1 MSDTQLIFDRALL
14 KKRRDRAARSGDGC
28 DFLFREGAVR
38 LADRLLDIQRGFP
51 LALDLGSHG
60 GCIAEEVADLP
71 SVGHVI
77 QSDIAEGYARQA
89 KAHGPALVADEEW
102 LPIRPESLDLV
113 ISNLSLHW
121 VNDLPG
127 AFIQVNHALK
137 ADGLFIGALLGG
149 DTLYE
154 LRECLM
160 QAEIDISGGVSPR
173 ISPFAEIRDVGSLM
187 QRAGFALPVIDSE
200 TVTVRYENMFRLLS
214 DLRGMGE
221 TNMLIQQA
229 RGIPRRAIFMRAAEL
244 YQERFQGEDGRIP
257 ATFQMIFLHG
267 WAPHDSQQ
275 KPMRPGSA
283 KTRLADALETDE
295 VSVPDKTGNRATEG

>member
-1 MSDTQLIFDRALL
+1 MTDAQQIFDRSLL
-14 KKRRDRAARSGDGC
+14 KKRRGRAAAGGEGY
-28 DFLFREGAVR
+28 DFLFREGAAR
-38 LADRLLDIQRGFP
+38 LADRLLDIQREFP
-51 LALDLGSHG
+51 LGLDLGCHG
-60 GCIAEEVADLP
+60 GCLADEIRSLP
-71 SVGHVI
+71 SVGHLI
-77 QSDIAEGYARQA
+77 QSDICEGYARQA
-89 KAHGPALVADEEW
+89 ARKGPALVADEEW

-137 ADGLFIGALLGG
+137 PDGLFIGALLGG
-149 DTLYE
+149 ETLKE

-200 TVTVRYENMFRLLS
+200 TVTVRYENMFRLLA

-229 RGIPRRAIFMRAAEL
+229 RTVPRRGIFMRAAEI
-244 YQERFQGEDGRIP
+244 YQERYQGEDGRIP

-283 KTRLADALETDE
+283 KTRLADALGTEE
-295 VSVPDKTGNRATEG
+295 IKTGDKVDGV